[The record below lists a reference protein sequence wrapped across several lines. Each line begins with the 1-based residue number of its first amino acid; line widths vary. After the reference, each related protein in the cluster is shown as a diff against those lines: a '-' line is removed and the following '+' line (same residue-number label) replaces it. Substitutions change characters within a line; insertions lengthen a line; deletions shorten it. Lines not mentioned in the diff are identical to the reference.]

1 MDIKKLI
8 RKNILNLKPYSC
20 ARTEFKGEASVFLD
34 ANENPYENGYNRY
47 PDPFQTEV
55 KRKLSKVKGVYEN
68 QIFIGNGSDEAIDLL
83 YRIFCDPRIDNVIA
97 PTPTYGMYQVC
108 AEIND
113 VEYRQINLNRDFTLN
128 SEAILNAIDNNTKI
142 IFICSPNNPTGNL
155 LDITEILNIL
165 NNFNG
170 IVVIDEAYIDFAE
183 QDSML
188 KSLSCYPNMV
198 ILQTFSKAWAQASVR
213 VGMAFA
219 STEIIAYFNK
229 VKYPYNINIL
239 AQKHIME
246 ILDNEADMIRQVALL
261 KEERKNLENELKN
274 IPGVLN
280 IYPSDANFILIKT
293 NDANKTYD
301 ELVKKG
307 IVVRNRNSITL
318 CQGCLRITVGTPD
331 ENIITINAIKEVL

>member
-20 ARTEFKGEASVFLD
+20 ARTECKGEASVFLD

-213 VGMAFA
+213 VGMACA

-239 AQKHIME
+239 AQNNIRE
-246 ILDNEADMIRQVALL
+246 IIDNEADMNIQV
-261 KEERKNLENELKN
+261 
-274 IPGVLN
+274 
-280 IYPSDANFILIKT
+280 
-293 NDANKTYD
+293 
-301 ELVKKG
+301 ELV
-307 IVVRNRNSITL
+307 N
-318 CQGCLRITVGTPD
+318 
-331 ENIITINAIKEVL
+331 